1 MAGETDLTRML
12 AHLQP
17 HLSAVEYAFAT
28 LEPGTALP
36 TGISPIGSF
45 QEHEGLTIIAPAAQF
60 AGQGVEVLA
69 KWALITLRVH
79 SSLQAVGLMAAVA
92 QALADAGISVNPV
105 AGFHH
110 DHLFVPWAR
119 RDEALQILEALSDQ
133 RKLSA

>member
-1 MAGETDLTRML
+1 M
-12 AHLQP
+12 
-17 HLSAVEYAFAT
+17 
-28 LEPGTALP
+28 
-36 TGISPIGSF
+36 
-45 QEHEGLTIIAPAAQF
+45 TIIAPAAQF